1 MFTAEEILDIA
12 VRLEKNGEKIYKDAA
27 RKINAP
33 ELVSLLEWMAAEEV
47 QHVEWFIKMKASV
60 STASADPVVDEM
72 GRELINDMLGD
83 RSFSLDDVDFS
94 QIESVN
100 DMIATFI
107 EFEKDTV
114 LFYEMMETFIDAKEP
129 RNTLKRII
137 TEENCHIKQL
147 RELLNARTIA
157 AC

>member
-1 MFTAEEILDIA
+1 MFTAEEILNIA

-27 RKINAP
+27 REINAP

-47 QHVEWFIKMKASV
+47 QHAERFLKMKASV
-60 STASADPVVDEM
+60 STASPNPVVDEM
-72 GRELINDMLGD
+72 GRELINDMLGN

-94 QIESVN
+94 RIESVN

-114 LFYEMMETFIDAKEP
+114 LFYEMLEAFIDAKEP
-129 RNTLKRII
+129 RDTLKRII
-137 TEENCHIKQL
+137 TEENCHIEQL
-147 RELLNARTIA
+147 REFLKTRTIA